1 MVSDP
6 FFSGINTSPGCGS
19 GLGWIFTA
27 SVVISNAGRWR
38 ILDTNTPPPRTRASI
53 WSTGTTGHI
62 LRQWIYDG
70 HELLLWCV
78 KSTAGRATLIAH
90 YFFLWAFV
98 IHAKVTLSKHSR
110 QLITPVCDIAPVH
123 QLHPELVTQLWPTFI
138 EYLNQIFALNYA
150 NMHIANTTNDVTNGI
165 WVPYHIFG
173 SSGAQG
179 VILFVCLSGTKFY

>member
-1 MVSDP
+1 MYDLWS

-27 SVVISNAGRWR
+27 SAVISNAGRWR

-62 LRQWIYDG
+62 LRQWIY
-70 HELLLWCV
+70 LCPWIAALMCQIY
-78 KSTAGRATLIAH
+78 TAGRAALIAH
-90 YFFLWAFV
+90 YLWAFV

-110 QLITPVCDIAPVH
+110 QLIILVCDIAPVH

-173 SSGAQG
+173 SVWTFLAHTS
-179 VILFVCLSGTKFY
+179 